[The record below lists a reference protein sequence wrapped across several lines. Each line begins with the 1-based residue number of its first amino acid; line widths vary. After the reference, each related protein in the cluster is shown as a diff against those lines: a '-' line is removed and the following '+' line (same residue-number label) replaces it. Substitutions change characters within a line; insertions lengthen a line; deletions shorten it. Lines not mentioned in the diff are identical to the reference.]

1 LSPLD
6 DPLRSKVAYA
16 ATPCQRTP
24 LAPKAH
30 VMDAVRVDVWAWAI
44 RLYKS
49 RSQATAGAK
58 AGHVR
63 INGVRA
69 KPSQPVKVGDEV
81 RVFTDRE
88 HIVVV
93 KQLLSKR
100 VGAPLAQAAYDDRT
114 PALPPKEERAAPVFL
129 RERGTGRP
137 TKRDRRALDA
147 LRRLGR

>member
-1 LSPLD
+1 M
-6 DPLRSKVAYA
+6 V
-16 ATPCQRTP
+16 
-24 LAPKAH
+24 
-30 VMDAVRVDVWAWAI
+30 DAVRVDAWCWAV

-58 AGHVR
+58 AGHIR
-63 INGVRA
+63 INGERA

-93 KQLLSKR
+93 KELLSKR

-114 PALPPKEERAAPVFL
+114 PALPPREERPAPIFQ
-129 RERGTGRP
+129 RERGAGRP
-137 TKRDRRALDA
+137 TKRDRRLLDR
-147 LRRLGR
+147 LRRPEL

>member
-1 LSPLD
+1 MTDS
-6 DPLRSKVAYA
+6 
-16 ATPCQRTP
+16 
-24 LAPKAH
+24 
-30 VMDAVRVDVWAWAI
+30 VRVAVWVWSV

-63 INGVRA
+63 INGVRV

-81 RVFTDRE
+81 RVTLPTSGGARE

-93 KQLLSKR
+93 RQLLTKR

-114 PALPPKEERAAPVFL
+114 PVLPPKEERAAPVFV
-129 RERGTGRP
+129 RERGAGRP
-137 TKRDRRALDA
+137 TKRDRRVLDA

>member
-1 LSPLD
+1 VTA
-6 DPLRSKVAYA
+6 RI
-16 ATPCQRTP
+16 
-24 LAPKAH
+24 
-30 VMDAVRVDVWAWAI
+30 DAWCWAV

-58 AGHVR
+58 AGHIR

-93 KQLLSKR
+93 KELLTKR

-114 PALPPKEERAAPVFL
+114 PALPPKEERALPVFL
-129 RERGTGRP
+129 RERGAGRP
-137 TKRDRRALDA
+137 TKRDRRALDR
-147 LRRLGR
+147 LRESGR